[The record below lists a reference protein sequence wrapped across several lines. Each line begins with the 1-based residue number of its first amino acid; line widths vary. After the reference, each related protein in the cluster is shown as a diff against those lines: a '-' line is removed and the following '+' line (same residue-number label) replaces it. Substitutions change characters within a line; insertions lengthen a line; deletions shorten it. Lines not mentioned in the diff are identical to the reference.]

1 MESMA
6 RNVSVNHSFSIERER
21 EREREKE
28 RERKKERE
36 REREMDS
43 TCLRLQEQGIGCHSI
58 TARNG
63 KKWLVVKYGT

>member
-6 RNVSVNHSFSIERER
+6 RNVSVNHSFSI